1 MILPMIPRLP
11 LNKVPSFQA
20 AKWLKLPLLLSLE
33 EMRKLLA
40 VLPKWIVPL
49 SGVIED
55 GKEILPQETFLSLYE
70 DYVNQIDAGIK
81 RPVIDRRLTCAFTD
95 DLDSLR
101 AIPVSGGLLIRAIKP
116 TLQVQPYWI
125 HYSSASE
132 KFIDT
137 THSQESFAFGL
148 AFSSPQLFQ
157 DPDTKDIEKFSDP
170 IYKALQKWVRDNT
183 VPTPFLVDGK
193 IINFPSRIGKTRGTP
208 VCMPQ
213 N

>member
-1 MILPMIPRLP
+1 MIPRQP
-11 LNKVPSFQA
+11 LNEVPVFQA
-20 AKWLKLPLLLSLE
+20 AKWLKLPLLLSLD
-33 EMRKLLA
+33 EMKGLLT
-40 VLPKWIVPL
+40 VLPKWIIPL

-55 GKEILPQETFLSLYE
+55 GKEILSQDMFLKLYE
-70 DYVNQIDAGIK
+70 DYVKQIDAGIR

-95 DLDSLR
+95 DLDNLR

-137 THSQESFAFGL
+137 THSQDSFAFGL

-170 IYKALQKWVRDNT
+170 TYKLLQKWSRENT
-183 VPTPFLVDGK
+183 LPTPFLVDGK